1 MFNAQKYWKKAGLAM
16 HTIEHIRHDR
26 SQGDARL
33 RARRWHVVRRAAAT
47 RNLVRQMSFD
57 AKQRKFEKKLS
68 KQQEDGSTI
77 ITHTVDDEEALV
89 DLDYRRQGD
98 ADAYTAEALLKRQ
111 ALLKD
116 PEIRKGIRKW
126 WDTFHVEEPK
136 DAMSIHD
143 YAHMHFL
150 LDISMHE
157 MGFNLPDDQLLADV
171 LEDWAEDCM
180 GAPTMTYDAFEEAIF
195 ELTDL
200 WTYTTERR
208 EYVNFLNLTLEKALH
223 ITDHKPKLQKRLER
237 LEAEASMI
245 IRDENGGAIG
255 SGKNS
260 ATVASGSTLDV
271 SSTGTGKTTVTSG
284 STLGVT
290 VATDATVSAG
300 GDVSMSSSTTLACC
314 QGARIFSTR
323 MASSARRRT
332 CSRARG
338 STRERL
344 TCAFS
349 TA

>member
-1 MFNAQKYWKKAGLAM
+1 
-16 HTIEHIRHDR
+16 
-26 SQGDARL
+26 
-33 RARRWHVVRRAAAT
+33 
-47 RNLVRQMSFD
+47 MSFD

-180 GAPTMTYDAFEEAIF
+180 GAPTIRGGVVLCCVVLCWSHLT
-195 ELTDL
+195 TDL
-200 WTYTTERR
+200 
-208 EYVNFLNLTLEKALH
+208 
-223 ITDHKPKLQKRLER
+223 P
-237 LEAEASMI
+237 
-245 IRDENGGAIG
+245 
-255 SGKNS
+255 
-260 ATVASGSTLDV
+260 
-271 SSTGTGKTTVTSG
+271 
-284 STLGVT
+284 
-290 VATDATVSAG
+290 
-300 GDVSMSSSTTLACC
+300 
-314 QGARIFSTR
+314 
-323 MASSARRRT
+323 
-332 CSRARG
+332 
-338 STRERL
+338 
-344 TCAFS
+344 
-349 TA
+349 

>member
-1 MFNAQKYWKKAGLAM
+1 MMMSADDDALAAQKNAATYIEAHWRGKRVRAAFKSAMVQKRKHHGLARRELLMFNAQKYWKKAGLAM

-136 DAMSIHD
+136 DAMMSIHD

-171 LEDWAEDCM
+171 LED
-180 GAPTMTYDAFEEAIF
+180 
-195 ELTDL
+195 
-200 WTYTTERR
+200 
-208 EYVNFLNLTLEKALH
+208 
-223 ITDHKPKLQKRLER
+223 
-237 LEAEASMI
+237 
-245 IRDENGGAIG
+245 
-255 SGKNS
+255 
-260 ATVASGSTLDV
+260 
-271 SSTGTGKTTVTSG
+271 
-284 STLGVT
+284 
-290 VATDATVSAG
+290 
-300 GDVSMSSSTTLACC
+300 
-314 QGARIFSTR
+314 
-323 MASSARRRT
+323 
-332 CSRARG
+332 
-338 STRERL
+338 
-344 TCAFS
+344 
-349 TA
+349 